1 MRSLNPAKKILGPRL
16 MYMALSHDPHHLAQ
30 FIASST
36 LAICTEV
43 ESQVENISEMKHNV
57 QSLSNIS
64 ILTVCVI
71 VIKMVQW
78 TDLFYESLL
87 EVSCQ
92 HTT

>member
-1 MRSLNPAKKILGPRL
+1 

-36 LAICTEV
+36 LAIRTEV
-43 ESQVENISEMKHNV
+43 ESQAENISEMKHNV

-64 ILTVCVI
+64 ILTLCVI

-78 TDLFYESLL
+78 TDLLNGSLV

>member
-16 MYMALSHDPHHLAQ
+16 MYMALSHEQ
-30 FIASST
+30 FIASSA
-36 LAICTEV
+36 LAIGAEV
-43 ESQVENISEMKHNV
+43 ESQAENISEMKHNV

-64 ILTVCVI
+64 ILAVCVI

-78 TDLFYESLL
+78 TDLFYGSLL